1 MKDTIQEQIK
11 LAKETLAKSPS
22 LGQLFEVIPDSVT
35 TKGKMYFLRIEP
47 NKGGITFIDF
57 VEVDNPQK
65 EMLIHVECVTGIDDA
80 MAMAIKTLAEDV
92 TDEWDF

>member
-65 EMLIHVECVTGIDDA
+65 EMLIHVECVTSIDDA
-80 MAMAIKTLAEDV
+80 MAMTIKALAEDV